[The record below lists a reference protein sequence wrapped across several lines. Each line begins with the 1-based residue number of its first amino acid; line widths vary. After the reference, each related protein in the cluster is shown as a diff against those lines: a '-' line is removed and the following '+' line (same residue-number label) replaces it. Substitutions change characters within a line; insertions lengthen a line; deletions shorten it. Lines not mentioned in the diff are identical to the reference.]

1 MDGLSL
7 QCAFLTEGLS
17 LRLTSFW
24 YEDRNCWKK
33 ISIQTHFLEK
43 REKRCTYRIS
53 THSTRDSTGK
63 VGAEIANCK
72 TFFKLQL
79 FSFWYNTN
87 ILRQCN
93 LVFEL
98 VWCGVYKRLEIYH
111 WQNSWCNFW
120 KWEAST
126 YHFKQKSFGPKN
138 SSQEKIM
145 VIR

>member
-1 MDGLSL
+1 MSTPEIF
-7 QCAFLTEGLS
+7 QK
-17 LRLTSFW
+17 RLADISM
-24 YEDRNCWKK
+24 KK
-33 ISIQTHFLEK
+33 AIVLVIWRSQLLKKFSIQTHFLEK
-43 REKRCTYRIS
+43 REKRCLYRIS
-53 THSTRDSTGK
+53 TRSTRDSTGK

-126 YHFKQKSFGPKN
+126 YHFK
-138 SSQEKIM
+138 
-145 VIR
+145 